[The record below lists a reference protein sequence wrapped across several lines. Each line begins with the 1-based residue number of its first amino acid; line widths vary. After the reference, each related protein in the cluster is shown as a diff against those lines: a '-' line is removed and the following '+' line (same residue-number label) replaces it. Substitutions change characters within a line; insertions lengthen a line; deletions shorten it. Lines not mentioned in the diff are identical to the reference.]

1 MNSENERDQGLTL
14 EKAKKLA
21 EAAIMERE
29 SWKDLSSEGKQ
40 LADAYLI
47 TVWREPRSP
56 GGFRL
61 VTVDLNGEIIS
72 IEAGK

>member
-1 MNSENERDQGLTL
+1 MNSEIEPDEGLTL
-14 EKAKKLA
+14 ENARKIA
-21 EAAIMERE
+21 ETAIKERE
-29 SWKDLSSEGKQ
+29 GWKNLSSEGKHS
-40 LADAYLI
+40 ADAYLI

-61 VTVDLNGEIIS
+61 VTVDLKGEINS